1 MISVSCYIL
10 TAKWTPCI
18 MQTIQCVLCWLQNI
32 VHILIYFDSNI
43 RHLLKHYMNK
53 FILKL
58 MYPKNTQCGY

>member
-1 MISVSCYIL
+1 
-10 TAKWTPCI
+10 